1 MALFSKL
8 LLKPR
13 PVNTQLISEK
23 QALRL
28 LRVLLLG
35 GAALA
40 VGIAGLTI
48 VLVQMTR

>member
-1 MALFSKL
+1 MTFFSKL

-13 PVNTQLISEK
+13 PVNTRLISEE
-23 QALRL
+23 QVLRL

-40 VGIAGLTI
+40 VGVAGLAL